1 MYTYAGRCRC
11 SGCTLVAIIGPSS
24 ARVLPTTSGRRGRP
38 SPRQTRHDIVL
49 GHERARAL
57 DLQKGPNHV
66 GHEAPG
72 GLDVDRN
79 GRSHARLAQLLSAAQ
94 QLEVDLA
101 DLLEDCSHAAVVLEP
116 ANDLV
121 VICGGDILH
130 QGPFAGAAHREV
142 ELGSVPRSIGT
153 PAPRLPT
160 ALVALDERTPD
171 HRMERRQLSQERQP
185 SLTQNPGRIP
195 APTLRTSHLR
205 GLISYRACFVN
216 VFVTTLDAF
225 EQLGERPQLVEA
237 HDQAR
242 RALEMGVGRGLRP
255 VRPLFRDG
263 ERAAGTTSKDQALN
277 AGETPT
283 LKHSKALPAQWME
296 EMRNLGPSPLL
307 AGLRCSGQWA
317 SECPGVAWTR
327 RASGST
333 PV

>member
-1 MYTYAGRCRC
+1 
-11 SGCTLVAIIGPSS
+11 
-24 ARVLPTTSGRRGRP
+24 
-38 SPRQTRHDIVL
+38 
-49 GHERARAL
+49 
-57 DLQKGPNHV
+57 
-66 GHEAPG
+66 
-72 GLDVDRN
+72 
-79 GRSHARLAQLLSAAQ
+79 
-94 QLEVDLA
+94 
-101 DLLEDCSHAAVVLEP
+101 
-116 ANDLV
+116 
-121 VICGGDILH
+121 
-130 QGPFAGAAHREV
+130 
-142 ELGSVPRSIGT
+142 
-153 PAPRLPT
+153 
-160 ALVALDERTPD
+160 ALDERTPD

-283 LKHSKALPAQWME
+283 LKHSKALLAQWME

-317 SECPGVAWTR
+317 SGCRAHARPRPALKSPPASPAAAGSAPRETPRGCATSVRAGGREVPDRHPVDAGAARFCRTRFSAACRLRRSHTASIPGVRFLPSPVPSRRCARPSRLHRYSRTR
-327 RASGST
+327 TRADSGSASMT
-333 PV
+333 VPRSRALRLPCRLVLGRGIGPGYYDLC